1 MYMYCWSG
9 VNQRNCYTSFISWPL
24 RFVTKNLFIYNLTP
38 SSAAQ
43 VIYNLLTFRPF
54 YILEW
59 FTGFFNP
66 GPRYI
71 LYCKAALLQYYR
83 VLISRRERFSY
94 LLSISEIF
102 VNLQY
107 FLHHGVFFG
116 STEETDHCSCWHG
129 RFCRWE
135 LLVQVSYLYGRGKR
149 EVCVEGGVLNNYRD
163 SNLIRRRIRL

>member
-54 YILEW
+54 HILEW

-71 LYCKAALLQYYR
+71 LYCKAALLQHYR

-94 LLSISEIF
+94 LLSISWICNIF
-102 VNLQY
+102 YIMASSLDQLRKLTTVVADTGDFAGENFWYRWVTYMGGGNVEWVLK
-107 FLHHGVFFG
+107 GVF
-116 STEETDHCSCWHG
+116 
-129 RFCRWE
+129 
-135 LLVQVSYLYGRGKR
+135 
-149 EVCVEGGVLNNYRD
+149 
-163 SNLIRRRIRL
+163 

>member
-9 VNQRNCYTSFISWPL
+9 VNQRNCFTSSISWPL

-54 YILEW
+54 HILEW

-135 LLVQVSYLYGRGKR
+135 TFGTGELLIWEGETWSVCWRGCFKQLSGF
-149 EVCVEGGVLNNYRD
+149 ELN
-163 SNLIRRRIRL
+163 

>member
-1 MYMYCWSG
+1 MYCWSG

-54 YILEW
+54 HILEW

-94 LLSISEIF
+94 LLSISWICNIF
-102 VNLQY
+102 YIMASSLDQLRKLTTVVADTGDFAGENFWYRWVTYMGGGNVEWVLK
-107 FLHHGVFFG
+107 GVF
-116 STEETDHCSCWHG
+116 
-129 RFCRWE
+129 
-135 LLVQVSYLYGRGKR
+135 
-149 EVCVEGGVLNNYRD
+149 
-163 SNLIRRRIRL
+163 

>member
-1 MYMYCWSG
+1 MYCWSG

-83 VLISRRERFSY
+83 VLISRRGSRICWAYRKYSW
-94 LLSISEIF
+94 ICNIF
-102 VNLQY
+102 YIMASSLDQLRKLTTVVADTGDFAGENFWYRWVTYMGGGNVEWVLK
-107 FLHHGVFFG
+107 GVF
-116 STEETDHCSCWHG
+116 
-129 RFCRWE
+129 
-135 LLVQVSYLYGRGKR
+135 
-149 EVCVEGGVLNNYRD
+149 
-163 SNLIRRRIRL
+163 